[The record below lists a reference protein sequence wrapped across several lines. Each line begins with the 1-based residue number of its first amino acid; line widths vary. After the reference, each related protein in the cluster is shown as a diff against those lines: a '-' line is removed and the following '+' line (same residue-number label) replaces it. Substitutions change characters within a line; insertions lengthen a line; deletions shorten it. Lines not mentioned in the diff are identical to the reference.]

1 MGGQHTDDL
10 DPLPVLQ
17 INHKVAT
24 DSDITLKA
32 ICSRLEA
39 MRERTLLWADKLGL
53 LSEAK

>member
-39 MRERTLLWADKLGL
+39 MRERTPLWADKLGL